1 MENPRLF
8 WVPSVSPAAIAFYT
22 GDKFPNWKGSILVGT
37 LTSRELLR
45 VIPGEPGQGERRISM
60 LRELGLRV
68 RDVQQGP
75 DGLVY
80 IATEMTVSGTTPDGM
95 VLRIEPAP

>member
-1 MENPRLF
+1 MS
-8 WVPSVSPAAIAFYT
+8 WIPSVSPAAIAFYT
-22 GDKFPNWKGSILVGT
+22 GDKFPSWKGSLLVGT

-45 VIPGEPGQGERRISM
+45 VYPGGPNEPERRFSL
-60 LRELGLRV
+60 LRDLGLRI

-80 IATEMTVSGTTPDGM
+80 IATEMTVRGNNPDGM